1 MLCRSQKKR
10 KVIKLDGILDEYGEV
25 SFEYIDELEQE
36 KSRLKAEA
44 EQGNIEACRL
54 LGDLYLD
61 SFASYPSDDEQ
72 AVYWYT
78 KAAEGGDKV
87 ACIRLGDIYSHCVP
101 TVTDKRFPLSIVQDL
116 NKAYRYYKK
125 AEYYKGMKR
134 VQKQKKR

>member
-1 MLCRSQKKR
+1 M
-10 KVIKLDGILDEYGEV
+10 DGILDQYGEV

-44 EQGNIEACRL
+44 EQGNIEAC
-54 LGDLYLD
+54 
-61 SFASYPSDDEQ
+61 
-72 AVYWYT
+72 
-78 KAAEGGDKV
+78 
-87 ACIRLGDIYSHCVP
+87 IRLGDIYSHCVP
-101 TVTDKRFPLSIVQDL
+101 SVTDKRFPLSIVQDL